1 MDTCFPLLKLKHHCE
16 QQERERS
23 TRGRAARDS
32 ECPLLARRRGD
43 RGRAEVGPA
52 LRRALESPAARSPRR
67 PSSPC
72 LPPGSSTRW
81 REEDPHLRVALSSV
95 LSFFFSF
102 IERGLRFIRN
112 NSHFCAE
119 QAPYSCAWRAPPRR
133 GFCPCRLRPR
143 SHAACVL
150 EGFHLKKM
158 RCLGFSVCFLKIIS
172 KEY

>member
-32 ECPLLARRRGD
+32 ERPLLAPRRGD

-52 LRRALESPAARSPRR
+52 SPSALQPARQGGPAR
-67 PSSPC
+67 PST
-72 LPPGSSTRW
+72 PGSATRR

-102 IERGLRFIRN
+102 IERGLRFTRN
-112 NSHFCAE
+112 NSRFCAE
-119 QAPYSCAWRAPPRR
+119 QAPCSRAESPAGACVLSTPR
-133 GFCPCRLRPR
+133 PC
-143 SHAACVL
+143 SHAARVL
-150 EGFHLKKM
+150 
-158 RCLGFSVCFLKIIS
+158 RGFSFKENVVFGVFCLFLKILS